1 MKHLLLTILTMAMVS
16 SASATGEWKS
26 YFKNNEVEV
35 LYRYSDCHDEAN
47 GIHQQKILLKFVNLQ
62 NKKVEVTYTKELSFS
77 NRQNGKPDVRDF
89 SVQLEPKATIEGTC
103 TVKDNRLF
111 IFSKQL
117 NFEATKLEKFEL
129 KNISVKP
136 LQ

>member
-1 MKHLLLTILTMAMVS
+1 MKHLVLTFLTIAMVT
-16 SASATGEWKS
+16 SASAAEEWKS

-35 LYRYSDCHDEAN
+35 LYRYSDCHDDAN
-47 GIHQQKILLKFVNLQ
+47 GIHQQKILLKFVNQQ
-62 NKKVEVTYTKELSFS
+62 NKKVEVFYTKQLDFS
-77 NRQNGKPDVRDF
+77 KQAGTPDVRDF
-89 SVQLEPKATIEGTC
+89 SVQLEPNATVEGTC
-103 TVKDNRLF
+103 TVKDNRLY

-129 KNISVKP
+129 KNIIVKP